1 MKLDDVTDILL
12 ELVAHGGGN
21 EALDPLY
28 DLIADHPG
36 SPVSPPSRGGTPSWW
51 PWRASCRCWPKGDCQ
66 RNGGVVLGKL

>member
-36 SPVSPPSRGGTPSWW
+36 SPVSPPSRGGTPS
-51 PWRASCRCWPKGDCQ
+51 
-66 RNGGVVLGKL
+66 